1 MLTAAQAAVKATL
14 SHHER
19 LPTLGLGL
27 SLTSPRYSPARHARP
42 RCPSFT
48 SARLTRRRVPVR
60 AGSSDAAGP
69 TDLGRANKRAVET
82 PSPSLKLPAGN
93 RCWTR

>member
-48 SARLTRRRVPVR
+48 SARLTRGFH
-60 AGSSDAAGP
+60 AGSRDTGSESA
-69 TDLGRANKRAVET
+69 KV
-82 PSPSLKLPAGN
+82 PAL
-93 RCWTR
+93 